1 MTVIDLGELRRDP
14 APEPAPRPP
23 RAVSRPYRVLA
34 VLLAVLWVVA
44 GGAPRPERAMAIV
57 PARLGADVFLA
68 AGRLYLVDPLD
79 PQQGTG
85 RLLVAYRIPAEGP
98 PAVLW
103 RSSLPAGGGDVWL
116 LQQGGTVL
124 VSGRP
129 VGGPEGVF
137 RTTALDAGTGRSG
150 WQQPGASYPAGDDV
164 LLQNLDVS
172 GEGSLRRVDAA
183 SGRTL
188 WSVPTPLDGPN
199 LRFGP
204 DGVDRI
210 VLAAPSGEVEVRD
223 PASGS
228 LLAARNIRPGQL
240 PSWQR
245 NQIVGDLLLVISDNG
260 GTVTGYGLD
269 RLDRRWTARLAQVGY
284 LTDCGDLLCAYRQT
298 GGMWA
303 LDPATGVVRWSN
315 PRWQAVLRA
324 ERGWF
329 LVSSGHGRPESS
341 AWSGGDRLVV
351 VEAATGR
358 EVADLG
364 TWELASWLE
373 PDSRLIGARRS
384 RDGRL
389 LVAELD
395 LTAARSRVL
404 DALPG
409 MLGDCR
415 TGGDV
420 LVCRRTEGGFAVW
433 RLP

>member
-1 MTVIDLGELRRDP
+1 MTVIDLGEIRRDP
-14 APEPAPRPP
+14 APEPPPRPP

-44 GGAPRPERAMAIV
+44 GGVPRPERAVAIV

-68 AGRLYLVDPLD
+68 ADRLYVVDPLD

-85 RLLVAYRIPAEGP
+85 RLLVAYQIPAEGP

-103 RSSLPAGGGDVWL
+103 RTSLPAGGGDVWL

-124 VSGRP
+124 VSGRQ

-150 WQQPGASYPAGDDV
+150 WQQPGASYPAGDGV

-223 PASGS
+223 PASGA

-269 RLDRRWTARLAQVGY
+269 RLDQRWTARLAQVGY

-298 GGMWA
+298 GGMWV
-303 LDPATGVVRWSN
+303 LDPATGAVRWSN
-315 PRWQAVLRA
+315 PRWQAVLWA
-324 ERGWF
+324 EQGRF
-329 LVSSGHGRPESS
+329 LVGSDDP
-341 AWSGGDRLVV
+341 GGPRFVV
-351 VEAATGR
+351 ADAATGQP
-358 EVADLG
+358 VADLG
-364 TWELASWLE
+364 SWELASWHE
-373 PDSRLIGARRS
+373 PGDPLIGVRPGG
-384 RDGRL
+384 DGRL

-395 LTAARSRVL
+395 VAAARARVF

-409 MLGDCR
+409 VLGDCR
-415 TGGDV
+415 NGRRV
-420 LVCRRTEGGFAVW
+420 LVCRRSAGGFGVW

>member
-1 MTVIDLGELRRDP
+1 MTIIDLGELRHD
-14 APEPAPRPP
+14 PEPQPPPRPP
-23 RAVSRPYRVLA
+23 RAVTRPYRVLA
-34 VLLAVLWVVA
+34 VLAAVLCVLA
-44 GGAPRPERAMAIV
+44 GGVPRPERAVAV
-57 PARLGADVFLA
+57 VSARLGADLFLVA
-68 AGRLYLVDPLD
+68 DRLYVVDPLD

-85 RLLVAYRIPAEGP
+85 RQLVAYRLPADGP

-103 RSSLPAGGGDVWL
+103 RTSLPAGGGDVWL
-116 LQQGGTVL
+116 LQQGATVL
-124 VSGRP
+124 VSGRQ

-150 WQQPGASYPAGDDV
+150 WQQPGAGYPAGDGV
-164 LLQNLDVS
+164 LLQNLDAS
-172 GEGSLRRVDAA
+172 GEGSLRRVDVA

-188 WSVPTPLDGPN
+188 WSVPTPLDGPA

-223 PASGS
+223 PASGA

-245 NQIVGDLLLVISDNG
+245 NQVVGDLLLVISDNG

-269 RLDRRWTARLAQVGY
+269 RLDQRWTARLAQVGY

-303 LDPATGVVRWSN
+303 LDPATGAVRWSN
-315 PRWQAVLRA
+315 PRWQAVLWA
-324 ERGWF
+324 ERGRF
-329 LVSSGHGRPESS
+329 LVG
-341 AWSGGDRLVV
+341 ADDSGGSRFLVAD
-351 VEAATGR
+351 AATGQP
-358 EVADLG
+358 VADLG
-364 TWELASWLE
+364 SWELASWTE
-373 PDSRLIGARRS
+373 PGDRLIGVRRGG
-384 RDGRL
+384 DGRL

-395 LTAARSRVL
+395 VAAARVRVF
-404 DALPG
+404 DALPNV
-409 MLGDCR
+409 LGDCR
-415 TGGDV
+415 TGRDV
-420 LVCRRTEGGFAVW
+420 LVCRRNAGGFGVW